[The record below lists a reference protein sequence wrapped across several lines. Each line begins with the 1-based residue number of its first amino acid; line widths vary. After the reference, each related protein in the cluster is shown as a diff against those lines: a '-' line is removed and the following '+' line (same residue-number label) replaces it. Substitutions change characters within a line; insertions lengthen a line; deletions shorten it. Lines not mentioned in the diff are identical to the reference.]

1 MHATTTRPTRSSA
14 GRRYCPAHAEL
25 LRGTRPANVGPQSTL
40 NLYRRALELRHDLE
54 LGTAEFAWHPLSE
67 GDQDVL
73 AYTMSCGTGETVL
86 VAANLG
92 ESEIGFDELSR
103 GELLLASGQNAVVND
118 RLSVDSAVWL
128 RLT

>member
-1 MHATTTRPTRSSA
+1 MPDAARQDPTFHRTA
-14 GRRYCPAHAEL
+14 G
-25 LRGTRPANVGPQSTL
+25 S
-40 NLYRRALELRHDLE
+40 E
-54 LGTAEFAWHPLSE
+54 LGRDGARVPLPWAPVGDGLGFGPDPWLPQPESFA
-67 GDQDVL
+67 GIT